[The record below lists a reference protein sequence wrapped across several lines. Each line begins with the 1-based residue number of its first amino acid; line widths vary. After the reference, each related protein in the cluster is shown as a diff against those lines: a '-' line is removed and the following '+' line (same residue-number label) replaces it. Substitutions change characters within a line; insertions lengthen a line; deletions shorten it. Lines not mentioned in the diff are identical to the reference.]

1 MLTVYKDPQ
10 AAMIGDVYA
19 LDYSLTIQENIAL
32 HIESGA
38 DYTLWINGLIIENP
52 AECEELDRLANALDV
67 VRLARRQEA
76 LGIDLLIYAAVAV
89 VASVAVIALT
99 PKPEIPNNVGAGK
112 DSPNN
117 KFTGATNVYRLYQA
131 IPDIYGRVVSYP
143 DLIQQSFSE
152 YIDNVKYITEWML
165 VSRGTGDVASVK
177 SASTPFTDITNAT
190 YSVFNP
196 TWNAGQYPEDG
207 RTTVTNIRESFA
219 TPDVNGQKLPPLT
232 PAPVFSGTGPCTFA
246 SSNQLTVT
254 LPGNGYGDLTKV
266 LGVANGVHLKFDYT
280 YMGGGT
286 SQNGSYDANCKIIQ
300 NDISGANTIL
310 SFTDMAIGNQPT
322 NTTLT
327 ISLMQRTTGDKM
339 PTTTFTLPVNVSVL
353 QYNFA
358 MLRGLQGNDQ
368 TTTSVSFDIDYW
380 AVDTNGTEISGS
392 RGQYNGVFFG
402 NTLDQQFRTIYI
414 NPNYGNARYKTNISR
429 TSFSGSKNEYD
440 RVQIE
445 AINGIRDYASKSFPA
460 STIISVKT
468 QATESATSGTER
480 KFNCEFTRWVRDFN
494 TTECSPSRN
503 LFRSILHQHTAIAK
517 RDISQLDT
525 ATMQRINA
533 SLPSNTTLLNF
544 DFTFDDQ
551 DVSYGERIATMA
563 NAGRCSVFR
572 DGSKWSFV
580 RDELR
585 GNYPVMQLDYRNLS
599 ASGDSNITMDRVMP
613 NSFDGIELE
622 YIDTAL
628 NKKALV
634 KLRINS
640 DGSIVEGVA
649 GNPSKIKL
657 AGCRDKIQALNRA
670 YVEAGHLIYSRD
682 GVTDEALS
690 DANMLG
696 RGDLVRWIDPSDFY
710 GDDGLQAGEII
721 SINGNAV
728 ETSEECF
735 FKGQP
740 AGRTAFTGPDGGS
753 SAFVRC
759 TPRTDGVNGFIVD
772 SLPSVAYI
780 KSGDQGL
787 SSRYV
792 FGVGLTEQEITEA
805 GLYTVINKSPKAD
818 GTIGLQLRKYDKRA
832 YAHD

>member
-19 LDYSLTIQENIAL
+19 LDHSITIQENIAI

-38 DYTLWINGLIIENP
+38 DYTLWINGKIIENP
-52 AECEELDRLANALDV
+52 ADYADLDRLATSFDV
-67 VRLARRQEA
+67 VRLARRQE
-76 LGIDLLIYAAVAV
+76 GIELLIYAAIAV
-89 VASVAVIALT
+89 VAAVVVVALT
-99 PKPEIPNNVGAGK
+99 PKPDIPNNVGQGK

-117 KFTGATNVYRLYQA
+117 KFTGATNQYRLYQA

-143 DLIQQSFSE
+143 DLIQQSFYE
-152 YIDNVKYITEWML
+152 YIDNVKFITEWML
-165 VSRGTGDVASVK
+165 ISRGTGDVAVVR

-190 YSVFNP
+190 YSVFKP
-196 TWNAGQYPEDG
+196 TWSAGQYPEDG
-207 RTTVTNIRESFA
+207 RTTVANIRESFS
-219 TPDVNGQKLPPLT
+219 TPDVNGQKLTVPSQPPII
-232 PAPVFSGTGPCTFA
+232 S
-246 SSNQLTVT
+246 
-254 LPGNGYGDLTKV
+254 
-266 LGVANGVHLKFDYT
+266 ANGSSSYTIPVLTFVSTADFSSLDSVVGVTNGTYIIFDYT
-280 YMGGGT
+280 TTGSVTKTYAGNCTVQSKSVSGGV
-286 SQNGSYDANCKIIQ
+286 
-300 NDISGANTIL
+300 
-310 SFTDMAIGNQPT
+310 
-322 NTTLT
+322 TTLVLNNISIAGTVTGLPTT
-327 ISLMQRTTGDKM
+327 IDIRRSAFDPV
-339 PTTTFTLPVNVSVL
+339 PTTTFTLPISASIL

-358 MLRGLQGNDQ
+358 MLRGLKWNDDAAA
-368 TTTSVSFDIDYW
+368 TVNFKIDYW
-380 AVDTNGTEISGS
+380 AVDTNNVEIAGS
-392 RGQYNGVFFG
+392 RGVYNGSFTG

-414 NPNYGNARYKTNISR
+414 TPAYGLARYKTNLTR
-429 TSFSGSKNEYD
+429 LNGSGSSNEYD

-445 AINGIRDYASKSFPA
+445 AINGVRDYASKTFPS
-460 STIISVKT
+460 STIIRVTT

-494 TTECSPSRN
+494 TIECSASRN
-503 LFRSILHQHTAIAK
+503 LFRAILHQHTAIAK
-517 RDISQLDT
+517 RDINQLDT

-544 DFTFDDQ
+544 DFTFDDK
-551 DVSYGERIATMA
+551 DVSYGERIATIA

-599 ASGDSNITMDRVMP
+599 ADGTSNITMDRIMP

-622 YIDTAL
+622 YIDIAL
-628 NKKALV
+628 NKKNLI
-634 KLRINS
+634 KLRINR
-640 DGSIVEGVA
+640 DGSIIEGTA
-649 GNPSKIKL
+649 SNPSKIKL
-657 AGCRDKIQALNRA
+657 AGCRDKMQATNRA
-670 YVEAGHLIYSRD
+670 YLEAGHLIYSRD
-682 GVTDEALS
+682 GVTDDALS

-721 SINGNAV
+721 SIIGNIV

-753 SAFVRC
+753 SAFVLC
-759 TPRTDGVNGFIVD
+759 TPRADGVNGFVVD
-772 SLPSVAYI
+772 SLPGVAYI
-780 KSGDQGL
+780 KSGDQGA

-792 FGVGLTEQEITEA
+792 FGVGLTEQEIAEA
-805 GLYTVINKSPKAD
+805 GLYTVINKTPKQD

>member
-10 AAMIGDVYA
+10 AAMIGDIYA
-19 LDYSLTIQENIAL
+19 LDHSLTIQENIAL

-38 DYTLWINGLIIENP
+38 DYTLWINGDIIENP
-52 AECEELDRLANALDV
+52 VECETLDRLATVFDV
-67 VRLARRQEA
+67 VRLARRQE
-76 LGIDLLIYAAVAV
+76 GIELLIYAAIAV
-89 VASVAVIALT
+89 VSAVVVVALT
-99 PKPEIPNNVGAGK
+99 PKPEIPNNVGSNK

-117 KFTGATNVYRLYQA
+117 KFTGATNTYRLYQA
-131 IPDIYGRVVSYP
+131 MPDIYGRVVSYP
-143 DLIQQSFSE
+143 DLIQQSFYE
-152 YIDNVKYITEWML
+152 YINNVKFITEWML
-165 VSRGTGDVASVK
+165 VSRGTGDVAVVR

-190 YSVFNP
+190 YSVFKP
-196 TWNAGQYPEDG
+196 TWISGQYPEDG
-207 RTTVTNIRESFA
+207 KTTVSNIRESFS
-219 TPDVNGQKLPPLT
+219 TPDVNGQKLPVPVAST
-232 PAPVFSGTGPCTFA
+232 PISASGGCTFA
-246 SSNQLTVT
+246 VNNLTMVFSSGDYTSFNQ
-254 LPGNGYGDLTKV
+254 V
-266 LGVANGVHLKFDYT
+266 LGVSGGIRLVFTYHYTSGSSSLTDTFNADCTLASNTVSGGITTMIFSGVIPAHT
-280 YMGGGT
+280 P
-286 SQNGSYDANCKIIQ
+286 
-300 NDISGANTIL
+300 
-310 SFTDMAIGNQPT
+310 TD
-322 NTTLT
+322 TTLSVSMT
-327 ISLMQRTTGDKM
+327 RNNGDKV
-339 PTTTFTLPVNVSVL
+339 PTTTFTIPIATSVL

-358 MLRGLQGNDQ
+358 MLRGLRFNDN
-368 TTTSVSFDIDYW
+368 TTAVVNFNIDYW
-380 AVDTNGTEISGS
+380 AVDVNNIEIAGS
-392 RGQYNGVFFG
+392 RGQYQGTFTG

-414 NPNYGNARYKTNISR
+414 TPAFGLARYKTNLTR
-429 TSFSGSKNEYD
+429 TSFSNSTNEYD

-445 AINGIRDYASKSFPA
+445 SINGVRDYASKVFPS
-460 STIISVKT
+460 STIIRVTT

-494 TTECSPSRN
+494 TVECSASRN

-517 RDISQLDT
+517 RDIAQLDT

-544 DFTFDDQ
+544 DFTFDDK

-599 ASGDSNITMDRVMP
+599 AGGDSNITMDRVMP

-622 YIDTAL
+622 YIDIAL
-628 NKKALV
+628 NKKSLI

-657 AGCRDKIQALNRA
+657 AGCRDKDQATNRA
-670 YVEAGHLIYSRD
+670 YLEAGHLIYSRD

-721 SINGNAV
+721 SIVGNLV
-728 ETSEECF
+728 ETSEECL
-735 FKGQP
+735 FKAQS
-740 AGRTAFTGPDGGS
+740 AGRAAFTGIDGSS

-759 TPRTDGVNGFIVD
+759 TPRNDGINGFIVD
-772 SLPSVAYI
+772 SVPSAAYL
-780 KSGDQGL
+780 KTGDQGA

-792 FGVGLTEQEITEA
+792 FGIGLTEQEISEA
-805 GLYTVINKSPKAD
+805 GLYTVINKTPKQD
-818 GTIGLQLRKYDKRA
+818 GIIGLQLRKYDKRA